1 LSSVKYVEDHGGRVL
16 DNSKI
21 QIIFWGKKWE
31 TSSSKKIFRNQIKF
45 ALCKIFVSDYFIK
58 LNQYRDIHK
67 PSLLKIVTNTVSKAP
82 DSFSDRHMQHAI
94 VDLILNKTVA
104 YDHDTAF
111 ILIPTEDMKLDC
123 EDPEI
128 VDGGHDFFSYK
139 LRYDQQETI
148 VTIPF
153 GYIIN
158 FNDIDQITLTITHE
172 IVEIVT
178 NPEYDGIYGHL
189 GMCKYAEDQQ
199 CELADICET
208 SSDSVTISNTL
219 VSKYWSNIDQ
229 KCVPS

>member
-1 LSSVKYVEDHGGRVL
+1 MRSIKCVNDHGGRVL
-16 DNSKI
+16 ESSKI
-21 QIIFWGKKWE
+21 QIIFWGKEWE
-31 TSSSKKIFRNQIKF
+31 TRSKKIFRNQIEF
-45 ALCKIFVSDYFIK
+45 ALCKIFASDYFVK
-58 LNQYRDIHK
+58 LNQYRNIHR
-67 PSLLKIVTNTVSKAP
+67 PSLLKIVTNTASKAP
-82 DSFSDRHMQHAI
+82 NLFSDRHMQNAI
-94 VDLILNKTVA
+94 LDLILDRKVS

-139 LRYDQQETI
+139 LCHKDQDTI
-148 VTIPF
+148 VVIPF

-158 FNDIDQITLTITHE
+158 FNEINQITLTITHE

-178 NPEYDGIYGHL
+178 NPEYDGIYGHM
-189 GMCKYAEDQQ
+189 GMCKYPEDQQ

-208 SSDSVTISNTL
+208 SSDRAIISNTL

-229 KCVPS
+229 KCVP